1 MQRRTVCIKK
11 DDSSYVCAEL
21 VWPELAVESAPSKVV
36 HVQKGL
42 MVLQNHFGSGCH
54 VGAWE
59 DQIQDFLKTET
70 IWLAIVYVKVGRIPF
85 TFLEDVRS
93 RFLKAY
99 GRMCRTALAY
109 AMNDEFSRVLAH
121 QMEYFSNDPS
131 ADSINRMKGE
141 INQVRYVMLENIDKV
156 LERGDRL
163 ELLSDKTSNIQNR
176 AFRFRKQARRF
187 RGTMCWR
194 NVKLM
199 CSLIFLLLVV
209 AYIGLAVYCDGV
221 TLPTCR

>member
-1 MQRRTVCIKK
+1 MT
-11 DDSSYVCAEL
+11 
-21 VWPELAVESAPSKVV
+21 
-36 HVQKGL
+36 
-42 MVLQNHFGSGCH
+42 
-54 VGAWE
+54 
-59 DQIQDFLKTET
+59 
-70 IWLAIVYVKVGRIPF
+70 IVYAMVARGSVVLAEYSSIPSNANSVARQILEKMSVADSRISYSQDRFIFHVTKADGLIFLCMADDTFGRRIPF

-99 GRMCRTALAY
+99 GRTCRTALAY
-109 AMNDEFSRVLAH
+109 AMNDEFSRVLAQ

-141 INQVRYVMLENIDKV
+141 INQVQYVMLENIDKV

-163 ELLSDKTSNIQNR
+163 ELHSDKTSNIQNR

-199 CSLIFLLLVV
+199 CSLIFLLLIV